1 MAKFM
6 KKRLPPWGFPDDTMS
21 ENPHKFPDP
30 LIDDMDLYQSFQLMK
45 QRDFDAADEL
55 IEKGIEKAKNK
66 KDETLQ
72 GLYLSA
78 RGVLYKMKK
87 DYKESYKYYQQ
98 AEKLLKDDHSIRI
111 ITAVLLIEEFKQYE
125 TAVKKLQKTI
135 QVSTDPVILHH
146 ARAIQAIGYFMMGK
160 KDLAKQNFEYILA
173 QNFDQLRFA
182 ANLDFKMIE
191 LFVAKKF
198 ELKLCEDYLKKALAL
213 AQDKKEQVFEAVIV
227 KLLSGLRALS
237 KE

>member
-1 MAKFM
+1 MAEH
-6 KKRLPPWGFPDDTMS
+6 PD
-21 ENPHKFPDP
+21 KFPDP
-30 LIDDMDLYQSFQLMK
+30 VIDDMDLYQSFQLMK
-45 QRDFDAADEL
+45 RGDFDAADEL
-55 IEKGIEKAKNK
+55 IEKGIEKSKKK

-78 RGVLYKMKK
+78 RGVLYKLKN

-135 QVSTDPVILHH
+135 EASDDPVILHH
-146 ARAIQAIGYFMMGK
+146 AKAIQAIGYFMMGK
-160 KDLAKQNFEYILA
+160 KDLAKENFEYILA
-173 QNFDQLRFA
+173 QNFENLCFA
-182 ANLDFKMIE
+182 TNLDFKMVE

-198 ELKLCEDYLKKALAL
+198 ELKICERYLEKALEL
-213 AQDKKEQVFEAVIV
+213 AQDKKETVFESVII
-227 KLLSGLRALS
+227 KLLSGLRAMIAL
-237 KE
+237 

>member
-1 MAKFM
+1 MA
-6 KKRLPPWGFPDDTMS
+6 
-21 ENPHKFPDP
+21 ENPNKFPDP
-30 LIDDMDLYQSFQLMK
+30 VIDDMDLYQSFQLMK

-55 IEKGIEKAKNK
+55 IEKGIEKAKKK

-78 RGVLYKMKK
+78 RGVLYKLKK

-111 ITAVLLIEEFKQYE
+111 ITAILLIEEFKQYE

-135 QVSTDPVILHH
+135 KESTDPVILHH
-146 ARAIQAIGYFMMGK
+146 AKAIQAIGYFMMGK
-160 KDLAKQNFEYILA
+160 KDLAKENFEYILA
-173 QNFDQLRFA
+173 QNFESLRFA
-182 ANLDFKMIE
+182 ANLDFKMAE

-198 ELKLCEDYLKKALAL
+198 ELKKCEAYLEKSLEL
-213 AQDKKEQVFEAVIV
+213 AQDKKETGFEAVIL
-227 KLLSGLRALS
+227 KLLAGLRALIYPS
-237 KE
+237 T